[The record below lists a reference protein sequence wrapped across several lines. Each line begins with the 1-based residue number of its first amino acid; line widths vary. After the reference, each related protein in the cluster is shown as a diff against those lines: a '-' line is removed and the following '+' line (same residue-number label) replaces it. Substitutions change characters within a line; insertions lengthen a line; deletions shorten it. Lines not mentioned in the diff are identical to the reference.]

1 MRINPSTLAA
11 VITVVLAASAQAHDA
26 GHGHDGALPFGEPGD
41 PAKPAREVALIMKEA
56 DGKMLFA
63 PNRISVRK
71 GEQIRFQVTNEG
83 AIDHEFVLATLEANL
98 KHAREMEKN
107 PDMEHDEPNMKRLA
121 PGKSAEVLWKFS
133 KAGTF
138 DFSCLI
144 PGHRQA
150 GMTGTVIVK

>member
-1 MRINPSTLAA
+1 
-11 VITVVLAASAQAHDA
+11 
-26 GHGHDGALPFGEPGD
+26 
-41 PAKPAREVALIMKEA
+41 MKEA

-63 PNRISVRK
+63 PNKISVKK
-71 GEQIRFQVTNEG
+71 GEQIRFRVTNEG
-83 AIDHEFVLATLEANL
+83 AIDHEFVLATLESNL

-133 KAGTF
+133 EAGTF

-150 GMTGTVIVK
+150 GMTGTVLVK